1 MTIGGQGG
9 AGVQHGACHG
19 SGSGGV
25 VDKEVTKQVE
35 VYKELVMDVVVEEV
49 NRELLKEFN
58 EGLVL
63 VCRCGDGLRG
73 DHKVDGGGSGTGQ
86 EG

>member
-1 MTIGGQGG
+1 MELVMDV
-9 AGVQHGACHG
+9 ALE
-19 SGSGGV
+19 GV

>member
-1 MTIGGQGG
+1 M
-9 AGVQHGACHG
+9 ALE
-19 SGSGGV
+19 GV

>member
-1 MTIGGQGG
+1 MELVMDV
-9 AGVQHGACHG
+9 ALE
-19 SGSGGV
+19 GV

-58 EGLVL
+58 ESLVL

>member
-1 MTIGGQGG
+1 MSTSRWLKSFENV
-9 AGVQHGACHG
+9 ALE
-19 SGSGGV
+19 GV

-35 VYKELVMDVVVEEV
+35 VYKELVMDMVVEEV

>member
-1 MTIGGQGG
+1 MVID
-9 AGVQHGACHG
+9 
-19 SGSGGV
+19 V
-25 VDKEVTKQVE
+25 VLDEVVKKEVTK
-35 VYKELVMDVVVEEV
+35 LVEEV
-49 NRELLKEFN
+49 NKVLFKEGN

-63 VCRCGDGLRG
+63 VCRCGDGRRG